1 MRQRD
6 GAGTACPLARFAA
19 GLTLLAGVS
28 AGLAD
33 DLAATR
39 FHGAPTYDLAV
50 TNVQWEAGTE
60 EYSFVTFDLSW
71 GHSWR
76 AKWMEP
82 ATNNVTGRDLDVE
95 SWDAAWV
102 FVKFLPEKDAKESIE
117 RNHWQHAAL
126 DPDPAHHVMSAG
138 ATNTVWL
145 FDGPST
151 GLGAGGNR
159 GMGVFIYRAAL
170 GTGPNNFKGIKLRW
184 LHPPSL
190 GSSGATSPPSLGS
203 SGAAGSG
210 TFDPAKA
217 GLRVYPIS
225 MVYVPEGPFK
235 VGSGA
240 DSGFTKFPDG
250 PTVPMANGD
259 YMGALNVEV
268 GSRTD
273 GSWRGGPVVPFLVDA
288 EWNGPV
294 AEGTRGRRVGAKAG
308 QLWTV
313 LTFSEY
319 WVDRPSVGS
328 TGFLND
334 DYPTGYEAFY
344 CMKYD
349 LTQGQYVDFL
359 NSMPPDVAAG
369 RAFLSDELG
378 CDYPLGDG
386 DVKIKVD
393 IGPEYK
399 PYFYNERA
407 GLTITVSTRVEECR
421 AKGVLKA
428 PEMDINMKDDTQ
440 KNGPGDV
447 LDNMLG
453 DMDRNEAA
461 AKQIKITK
469 VQPVYS
475 ARLPFRSCSGIS
487 RHDFYAY
494 AVWSGM
500 RPMTELEMG
509 KASRGPRVPVPYE
522 NITGTTRWTAADSLK
537 DLVDV
542 GLPTER
548 YARGNRA
555 GGYGSPL
562 TVFRVGCFATPTSDR
577 VAAGA
582 SYWGILE
589 LDAGDVGTRVISV
602 LNRDYQGT
610 HGDGTTPAGKPGGS
624 TGRHLAPFD
633 GPPDWPTRTWE
644 YYSGR
649 WVWNRGRLVISEAHR
664 TRKVAPQPVPAI
676 AKPSPVTAAPSP
688 ASATASR
695 VADAITITNLT
706 WEPGTQDYSTLSFD
720 LAWSNSWRAM
730 WTEPVEKNVTGK
742 PLRLENW
749 DAAWVFIKF
758 LGDADVKSNVWRHAT
773 LDTDASHHRIPTGA
787 KLDVGLS
794 DDGSKGVGVFI
805 YRSAVGSGANDF
817 KNIKLRWLHGAD
829 KVPDKATF
837 KDTQLRVYAIGMVYV
852 PGGQFQSRV
861 PWEKTVTTIRVG
873 NATQE
878 GGCRVLTNT
887 PVYAECPNGYN
898 AFYSTKYAISQG
910 QYADYLNAQGPAR
923 GGPGLYGV
931 SRYMIRCDTN
941 AGVYVA
947 EVPDRGCNFLGWPQ
961 ILNYEA
967 WAGLRPLTDLE
978 YEKACRG
985 PRAVAR
991 TEDAWAAGMCAPAAG
1006 LDKNLFPDLPDID
1019 AGASY
1024 WGIRGLS
1031 LSGCVHEWPGIIFEN
1046 ERGKGFKG
1054 THGDGQ
1060 PVLPKDWPRTCSLHV
1075 RDFPFPA
1082 GAVATWVSP
1091 DDIDRVVTLGEN
1103 LVFMYTGR
1111 YGARAVRTAPAVADS
1126 FSPLQIDR
1134 LPNLTGMDLGIFNLS
1149 GSFRNDGDQPLQV
1162 ELDTPLPDAAFL
1174 DGVASRDITVDPH
1187 TVAPFKVRML
1197 LTREAVFRATQGGRT
1212 LPVRVRL
1219 RGGGKQLAEQS
1230 MKPPF
1235 QAHLVADQLP
1245 VIGPL
1250 AASEVSVLVTNVT
1263 DRPQALTVTLL
1274 PPGDL
1279 VITGATEQ
1287 RVELAA
1293 NAAGRVAFSAPRQ
1306 ASTNEGVCRIPY
1318 RVVAAGGT
1326 ALEGAAPVQQRIAS
1340 RWWIY
1345 RKVDTGPAG
1354 GGDGMNAIDSA
1365 PGMSDLANYDG
1376 GIFKADKRPKDWTP
1390 VTCGARLEFGD
1401 AANLSSHG
1409 SAMLAATRV
1418 EAPADREAVLTVQHA
1433 TKERFDVTVWVNDA
1447 MVFKMGGSNKNE
1459 TKPFTIRKAGNT
1471 MMVECRSAETGA
1483 VTPGALSLQFNGAK
1497 DGKPITGLLFDMEKR

>member
-1 MRQRD
+1 M
-6 GAGTACPLARFAA
+6 CF
-19 GLTLLAGVS
+19 V
-28 AGLAD
+28 AGLAL
-33 DLAATR
+33 LAAVPAARAENLPAAR
-39 FHGAPTYDLAV
+39 FRGAPTYDLLV
-50 TNVQWEAGTE
+50 TNVHWEAGTE

-76 AKWMEP
+76 AKWVEP
-82 ATNNVTGRDLDVE
+82 AATSVTGKDLEVE

-102 FVKFLPEKDAKESIE
+102 FVKFLPDKENRNSIE

-126 DPDPAHHVMSAG
+126 DPDPRQHVMPAG
-138 ATNTVWL
+138 ATNSVRL
-145 FDGPST
+145 FDGGSQ
-151 GLGAGGNR
+151 
-159 GMGVFIYRAAL
+159 GMGVFIYRDAL
-170 GTGPNNFKGIKLRW
+170 GYGPNNFKGIKLRW
-184 LHPPSL
+184 RH
-190 GSSGATSPPSLGS
+190 GAV
-203 SGAAGSG
+203 AGQKI
-210 TFDPAKA
+210 DPAKA

-225 MVYVPEGPFK
+225 MVYIPEGPFK

-250 PTVPMANGD
+250 PTVPIANGD
-259 YMGALNVEV
+259 YMGAMNVGL

-294 AEGTRGRRVGAKAG
+294 VEGTRGRRVGSKAG
-308 QLWTV
+308 QLWSV
-313 LTFSEY
+313 LTFAEY

-344 CMKYD
+344 GMKYD
-349 LTQGQYVDFL
+349 ITQGQYVDFV
-359 NSMPPDVAAG
+359 NSLPPDVAAG
-369 RAFLSDELG
+369 RAFLSDEIG
-378 CDYPLGDG
+378 CDYPLGEG
-386 DVKIKVD
+386 DVKIKLD
-393 IGPEYK
+393 LGPEYK

-407 GLTITVSTRVEECR
+407 GLTITVSTRTEECR
-421 AKGVLKA
+421 GKGVLKPKELEVGQVSTEPTA
-428 PEMDINMKDDTQ
+428 S
-440 KNGPGDV
+440 GDL
-447 LDNMLG
+447 LDNALG
-453 DMDRNEAA
+453 ETDRQAEA
-461 AKQIKITK
+461 AKQKKLVK
-469 VQPVYS
+469 VPPVYA
-475 ARLPFRSCSGIS
+475 ARLPFRACSGIS
-487 RHDFYAY
+487 RHDLYAY
-494 AVWSGM
+494 AVWAGL
-500 RPMTELEMG
+500 RPMTELESG
-509 KASRGPRVPVPYE
+509 KAGQGPRNPGACE
-522 NITGTTRWTAADSLK
+522 NNTVTNHGTAADNWAAAAASLK

-548 YARGNRA
+548 FARGNHA

-562 TVFRVGCFATPTSDR
+562 TVFRVGCFATPTSDQ

-582 SYWGILE
+582 SYWGLLE
-589 LDAGDVGTRVISV
+589 LGAGPRVISL

-624 TGRHLAPFD
+624 TGRGMAPFD
-633 GPPDWPTRTWE
+633 APPDWPTRTWE

-649 WVWNRGRLVISEAHR
+649 WVWNRGRLVISAGNR
-664 TRKVAPQPVPAI
+664 TKKTAPQPAPAM
-676 AKPSPVTAAPSP
+676 AKPSPASGAPS
-688 ASATASR
+688 AAAATAGR
-695 VADAITITNLT
+695 VADALTIANLK
-706 WEPGTQDYSTLSFD
+706 WAPGTKDYSTISFD
-720 LAWSNSWRAM
+720 LAWNNSWRTT
-730 WTEPVEKNVTGK
+730 WTEPADKNVTGK
-742 PLRLENW
+742 PLRLANW

-758 LGDADVKSNVWRHAT
+758 RPTVTNALLHAT
-773 LDTDASHHRIPTGA
+773 VSPEAEDHRVPTDA

-805 YRSAVGSGANDF
+805 YRSADGSGANNF
-817 KNIKLRWLHGAD
+817 KNIKLRWLHGAGQ
-829 KVPDKATF
+829 VPDQATF
-837 KDTQLRVYAIGMVYV
+837 KDSQLRAYAIGMVYV

-861 PWEKTVTTIRVG
+861 PWEQTVTTIRLG
-873 NATQE
+873 DATKQ

-991 TEDAWAAGMCAPAAG
+991 AEDAWAAGICAPAAG
-1006 LDKNLFPDLPDID
+1006 LSKELFPGLPDID

-1054 THGDGQ
+1054 THGEGQ
-1060 PVLPKDWPRTCSLHV
+1060 PVLPKDWPGTCSLHV
-1075 RDFPFPA
+1075 RDAPFPA

-1111 YGARAVRTAPAVADS
+1111 YGARAVRTAPSVADAS
-1126 FSPLQIDR
+1126 SPLQLDR
-1134 LPNLTGMDLGIFNLS
+1134 LADLRAVDLALLPLA

-1162 ELDTPLPDAAFL
+1162 ELDTPLPEAAFL
-1174 DGVASRDITVDPH
+1174 DGAASRRFTAAPRA
-1187 TVAPFKVRML
+1187 VAPFKIRLL
-1197 LTREAVFRATQGGRT
+1197 LTREAFLRAAQGGQT
-1212 LPVRVRL
+1212 MPVRVRL
-1219 RGGGKQLAEQS
+1219 CGSGDVLAEQAFD
-1230 MKPPF
+1230 PRF
-1235 QAHLVADQLP
+1235 QVNPVPEQLP

-1250 AASEVSVLVTNVT
+1250 TDGEVPLRLTNLT
-1263 DRPQALTVTLL
+1263 ERPLPLTVTLL
-1274 PPGDL
+1274 PPADF
-1279 VITGATEQ
+1279 VISGAAEQ

-1306 ASTNEGVCRIPY
+1306 TPTNEGVCRIPY

-1326 ALEGAAPVQQRIAS
+1326 ALEGAAVVQQRLAS
-1340 RWWIY
+1340 RWWIS
-1345 RKVDTGPAG
+1345 RKVHTGPAG
-1354 GGDGMNAIDSA
+1354 GGDGMDALDNA
-1365 PGMSDLANYDG
+1365 PGMADLTNYDSA
-1376 GIFKADKRPKDWTP
+1376 IFKAATPPKNWASATY
-1390 VTCGARLEFGD
+1390 GASLAF
-1401 AANLSSHG
+1401 G
-1409 SAMLAATRV
+1409 SAGNLPSQGSTIQAATRV
-1418 EAPADREAVLTVQHA
+1418 VPPAERQALLDVPYGGKGAVQL
-1433 TKERFDVTVWVNDA
+1433 EIIVWVNDTI
-1447 MVFKMGGSNKNE
+1447 VFKLDANRKTE
-1459 TKPFTIRKAGNT
+1459 AKPFLLRKSGNT
-1471 MMVECRSAETGA
+1471 LLVECRSADNAAGSLGYMGLSFRDAKSGA
-1483 VTPGALSLQFNGAK
+1483 PLYGLVF
-1497 DGKPITGLLFDMEKR
+1497 DIEKP

>member
-1 MRQRD
+1 MLCVIH
-6 GAGTACPLARFAA
+6 GALANNDPDSRFK
-19 GLTLLAGVS
+19 
-28 AGLAD
+28 
-33 DLAATR
+33 
-39 FHGAPTYDLAV
+39 GAPTYDLAV
-50 TNVQWEAGTE
+50 TNVKWEAATP
-60 EYSFVTFDLSW
+60 EYSYVIFDLSW

-76 AKWMEP
+76 AKWVEP
-82 ATNNVTGRDLDVE
+82 AKTSVTGKDMEVE
-95 SWDAAWV
+95 SWDAVWV
-102 FVKFLPEKDAKESIE
+102 FVKFLPDKDSQPSIE

-126 DPDPAHHVMSAG
+126 DPDPAHHVMPAG
-138 ATNTVWL
+138 ATNTVRF
-145 FDGPST
+145 FD
-151 GLGAGGNR
+151 GGNR
-159 GMGVFIYRAAL
+159 GMGVFIYRDAL

-184 LHPPSL
+184 LHPPSPAVA
-190 GSSGATSPPSLGS
+190 GFGAASPPSSRPQESRDSGATSG
-203 SGAAGSG
+203 G

-225 MVYVPEGPFK
+225 MVYIPEGPFK

-308 QLWTV
+308 QLWSV
-313 LTFSEY
+313 LTFTEY

-359 NSMPPDVAAG
+359 NSLPPDVAAG
-369 RAFLSDELG
+369 RAFLANEIG
-378 CDYPLGDG
+378 CDYPLGEG

-393 IGPEYK
+393 IGTEYN
-399 PYFYNERA
+399 PYLFNERA
-407 GLTITVSTRVEECR
+407 GLTITVSTLAEECR

-428 PEMDINMKDDTQ
+428 PEMDINMKDDNQ

-453 DMDRNEAA
+453 DMDRKETA
-461 AKQIKITK
+461 AKQKIITK

-509 KASRGPRVPVPYE
+509 KAGQGPRVPVPYE

-649 WVWNRGRLVISEAHR
+649 WVWNRGRLVLSAGNR
-664 TRKVAPQPVPAI
+664 TKKAAARPAPAI

-695 VADAITITNLT
+695 AVDAITITNLT
-706 WEPGTQDYSTLSFD
+706 REPGPQDYSTLSFD
-720 LAWSNSWRAM
+720 LAWNNSWRAM
-730 WTEPVEKNVTGK
+730 WTEPAEKNVTGK

-773 LDTDASHHRIPTGA
+773 LDTDASRHHIPTGA

-985 PRAVAR
+985 PRTVAR
-991 TEDAWAAGMCAPAAG
+991 SEDAWAAGMCAPAAG

-1054 THGDGQ
+1054 THGEGQ

-1174 DGVASRDITVDPH
+1174 DGVASRDITVAPH
-1187 TVAPFKVRML
+1187 TVAPFKVRLL
-1197 LTREAVFRATQGGRT
+1197 LTREAVFRAAQGGRT

-1230 MKPPF
+1230 MEPPF
-1235 QAHLVADQLP
+1235 QAHLVAERLP

-1318 RVVAAGGT
+1318 RVVAAGRT
-1326 ALEGAAPVQQRIAS
+1326 ALEGAAHAQQRIAS

-1401 AANLSSHG
+1401 VGKLPSHG
-1409 SAMLAATRV
+1409 SAMLAATRI
-1418 EAPADREAVLTVQHA
+1418 EAVSDREAVMAVQHA

-1447 MVFKMGGSNKNE
+1447 MVFKMSSNTKIE
-1459 TKPFTIRKAGNT
+1459 AKPFTIRKAGNT